1 MAAKIMKCGESRI
14 WLDPTRLADIEEA
27 ITSADVRRLIKDG
40 VIARKPKQGLSSF
53 RKNKI
58 AAQKKKGRRR
68 NRGSGK
74 GKKGTRLH
82 KKKTWMKTIR
92 SLRKLMVELKA
103 TGKVDN
109 KTYRDLYTKSKSG
122 YFRSK
127 SHIMIYLERN
137 NLLRKDVRPE
147 AK

>member
-1 MAAKIMKCGESRI
+1 MAAKILKCGESRV
-14 WLDPTRLADIEEA
+14 WLDPTRAADIDES
-27 ITSADVRRLIKDG
+27 ITSEDIRRLIRDG
-40 VIARKPKQGLSSF
+40 VIAEKPKKGLSSF

-68 NRGSGK
+68 NRGSVK

-92 SLRKLMVELKA
+92 SIRKLLTELK
-103 TGKVDN
+103 TTDKIDN
-109 KTYRDLYTKSKSG
+109 KTYRNLYTKSKSG

-127 SHIMIYLERN
+127 SHVMIYLERN
-137 NLLRKDVRPE
+137 NLLQRTEDSK
-147 AK
+147 K